1 MAFKRKRSFRK
12 RYGRKPYSRRK
23 LSRKMVRVPRQLK
36 SDFLLSKFKS
46 TIAVNDVLK
55 LTSGSTFQPKNLVF
69 SLDQANGAA
78 GILRHF
84 ERYKIC
90 KVVVKFI
97 PRKAT
102 LVNIEAS
109 DGATSTVQEVPD
121 MYYLVDYNDE
131 EIPQTS
137 TEQWFRGNSK
147 VVSKKATRPHTIT
160 MKPRC
165 LQPFYSY
172 FDPNQPE
179 GINWSFRSI
188 SPQWVEEN
196 QANESTRTQYFG
208 MKFGMSPGQVNTY
221 TMDLDITYYIAF
233 AGRKP
238 L

>member
-1 MAFKRKRSFRK
+1 MPYKKSRKNFKRRRRVTRK
-12 RYGRKPYSRRK
+12 RFTRKRARISR
-23 LSRKMVRVPRQLK
+23 SLK
-36 SDFLLSKFKS
+36 SDFLMSKFKS
-46 TIAVNDVLK
+46 TTAVNDVLK
-55 LTSGSTFQPKNLVF
+55 LTSASTFQPKSLVF

-90 KVVVKFI
+90 KVVVRFI
-97 PRKAT
+97 PRRAT

-109 DGATSTVQEVPD
+109 DAATSTVQEVPD
-121 MYYLVDYNDE
+121 MYYLKDYNDE

-147 VVSKKATRPHTIT
+147 AYNKKATRPNVIS

-188 SPQWVEEN
+188 AGQWIEEN

-208 MKFGMSPGQVNTY
+208 LKYGMSPGQTNTY

-233 AGRKP
+233 SQRKP